1 MKILRTI
8 GILAIV
14 AALVL
19 GGTASAFAKGPPD
32 PHPGGGKH
40 SPGKSGLFGTVESVE
55 SIEDYYVVELQTD
68 QETFMVT
75 INGDTKYKM
84 PGAHG
89 PKPDL
94 TTFVD
99 ELPERRIAALVEFTG
114 DNTANAL
121 RVMLIPIKQSVHGHR
136 VGVVKEFIED
146 QSITIVNKKGE
157 ETKFEGML
165 DEIKLLPTSTTMANI
180 VADETFI
187 TVIYSR
193 DPATSNFVVKGIVV
207 HPAIPDGWSK
217 VDKKVEKL
225 DLRESGVEY
234 GDPSPEDPIAG
245 FVILKADSDN
255 DKIIIQVSLK
265 AGEPNETYGVYLE
278 DYEGIPGTEENWLDY
293 TEVGDLE
300 TDEFGEGELETEL
313 ARAPATYYVQI
324 AVGSGWNFKTEVIT
338 LVIE

>member
-32 PHPGGGKH
+32 PPPGGGKH
-40 SPGKSGLFGTVESVE
+40 SPGKSGLFGTVT
-55 SIEDYYVVELQTD
+55 SIAPDGDGYVIDLLTKQGPVD
-68 QETFMVT
+68 VT

-94 TTFVD
+94 ATFVD
-99 ELPERRIAALVEFTG
+99 ELPERRIAALVEFT
-114 DNTANAL
+114 DDTTANAL
-121 RVMLIPIKQSVHGHR
+121 RVMLIPTKQSVHGHR

-165 DEIKLLPTSTTMANI
+165 DEIKLLPTGATI
-180 VADETFI
+180 VEDETFV

-193 DPATSNFVVKGIVV
+193 DPATTNFVVKGIVV

-217 VDKKVEKL
+217 VDKGVEKL
-225 DLRESGVEY
+225 DLRESGVAY
-234 GDPSPEDPIAG
+234 GDPDPEDPIVG

-255 DKIIIQVSLK
+255 DKIIIEVSLE

-278 DYEGIPGTEENWLDY
+278 DYAGLPGTDLNWQGPPTL
-293 TEVGDLE
+293 VGNLT
-300 TDEFGEGELETEL
+300 TDGDGKGELPETEL
-313 ARAPATYYVQI
+313 DRVLGTYYVQI
-324 AVGSGWNFKTEVIT
+324 AVGSGWDFKTEVIT